1 MKLKSQWYVLY
12 TAPRAE
18 KKVAERLSLAGVT
31 NWLPLHRAP
40 RVWSDRVKIVEI
52 PLFNSYVFVY
62 CQESKLPELLKI
74 YGISRILYYDGKP
87 AIIRSVEIEAIKQ
100 FLELANCHEL
110 CEGEEV
116 EILRGAMKK
125 VSGRV
130 KSIKKKHLLLYIE
143 QLDATV
149 CVNLTDVAKVNRL
162 K

>member
-1 MKLKSQWYVLY
+1 MMLKPQWYVLY

-31 NWLPLHRAP
+31 NWLPLHRTP
-40 RVWSDRVKIVEI
+40 RVWSDRVKIVEV
-52 PLFNSYVFVY
+52 PLFHSYIFVH
-62 CQESKLPELLKI
+62 CHESVLHTLTKV
-74 YGISRILYYDGKP
+74 YGVSRIVYYDGKP
-87 AIIRSVEIEAIKQ
+87 AIIRPKEIEAIKQ
-100 FLELANCHEL
+100 FLEKAACYEL

-116 EILRGAMKK
+116 EILRGAMKQ

-149 CVNLTDVAKVNRL
+149 CINLTDVAKVKRL